1 MATLR
6 GAWSWLRRCRSV
18 WNPDLHLTIVQ
29 ANVQGGERI
38 ALAGAR
44 NTFTGTGLEQRAVGG
59 TLDKQIVAVH
69 EPARHPVQFNTQMR
83 ANVKVGSGR
92 GAIQKG
98 ETGEGHA
105 GRFFRFL
112 FQAKFQELAGNKL
125 ARRRDGLP
133 TG

>member
-1 MATLR
+1 MATPR
-6 GAWSWLRRCRSV
+6 GAWNWLRKCRSV
-18 WNPDLHLTIVQ
+18 WNPDLHLTLFK
-29 ANVQGGERI
+29 ANVQGAECI
-38 ALAGAR
+38 ALARAR
-44 NTFTGTGLEQRAVGG
+44 NALTGTGFEQGTVGG

-69 EPARHPVQFNTQMR
+69 ESAGHPVQFNTQMR
-83 ANVKVGSGR
+83 ANVKVGPGS

-125 ARRRDGLP
+125 ARRRDG
-133 TG
+133 

>member
-1 MATLR
+1 MATPR

-44 NTFTGTGLEQRAVGG
+44 NAFTGTGLEQGAVSGA
-59 TLDKQIVAVH
+59 LDKQIVAVH
-69 EPARHPVQFNTQMR
+69 EPARHPVQLNAQVR
-83 ANVKVGSGR
+83 AQVEVGPGC

-98 ETGEGHA
+98 KTGEGHS
-105 GRFFRFL
+105 GRFF
-112 FQAKFQELAGNKL
+112 
-125 ARRRDGLP
+125 
-133 TG
+133 